1 VASTRKGKLKFN
13 RAAWDEIRKQRAVD
27 DVVLEMAVAVRDKC
41 EAWAATHTLNESG
54 PHFKVLHEKSEHRS
68 RYTVRP
74 ATPAAIR
81 LVMKNPADF
90 MACLQA
96 GRK

>member
-1 VASTRKGKLKFN
+1 MASTRKGKLKFN
-13 RAAWDEIRKQRAVD
+13 RAAWDQIRKQQAVD
-27 DVVLEMAVAVRDKC
+27 GMVLEMAIAVRDKC
-41 EAWAATHTLNESG
+41 ESWAATHTLNESG

-81 LVMKNPADF
+81 LVMKHPADF

-96 GRK
+96 GRR